1 MRAKKTIL
9 CMLCVLWVDLVT
21 TPIAAY
27 YRQKDVLPAIRT
39 PGFRAPCPRS
49 KLLTDRCGYT
59 KQIEKTNVSLCRFF
73 LFEFS
78 WLARSFTFS
87 PQKNPTPCLMMSNQ
101 PSNLAMPAVPSPTH
115 SRYVKHANTWG
126 TADIHL

>member
-1 MRAKKTIL
+1 
-9 CMLCVLWVDLVT
+9 MLCVLWVDLVT

-49 KLLTDRCGYT
+49 KLLTERCGYT

-78 WLARSFTFS
+78 WLARSYFLPSKKSNTMSDDEQPTFES
-87 PQKNPTPCLMMSNQ
+87 GDAGGSLTYPQQVC
-101 PSNLAMPAVPSPTH
+101 
-115 SRYVKHANTWG
+115 
-126 TADIHL
+126 